1 MVRASGYTL
10 KRSRSAIGRPSYISQ
25 RTTKRVRRSNLV
37 LGNVG
42 GSRVLPSRTT
52 MARTAG
58 PFTGKKIVDLV
69 YENGLTALGG
79 ATTFTNCPIVAN
91 GAYDV
96 DATTGSYFGNKQPL
110 YYDSLLTS
118 SGPYQVYK
126 VVSWKTTYTILNG
139 ADGPM
144 NCYAIGCVASTA
156 DFDSVAEAENYPGV
170 KRLYLGA
177 KGQCKDQG
185 TITVT
190 GNISDLNASFVG
202 DRGWGG
208 AWNALP
214 GYPAY
219 GMLLVSSADGS
230 HTTALVSV
238 AIKHE
243 MYTELQQVDSLVS

>member
-1 MVRASGYTL
+1 MVTSRTTL
-10 KRSRSAIGRPSYISQ
+10 KRSRSAMGKRSFISQ
-25 RTTKRVRRSNLV
+25 RTYKKPRSGNYV
-37 LGNVG
+37 LGRLG
-42 GSRVLPSRTT
+42 GSKVAPSATT
-52 MARTAG
+52 MARTPG
-58 PFTGKKIVDLV
+58 PFQGKKIVDLV
-69 YENGLTALGG
+69 YENGLTPVGG
-79 ATTFTNCPIVAN
+79 AATFTAMAIVAN

-96 DATTGSYFGNKQPL
+96 DVASLFGNKQPL

-126 VVSWKTTYTILNG
+126 VTSWRTTYTIYNG
-139 ADGPM
+139 SSVAM
-144 NCYAIGCVASTA
+144 NCFAIGCVASTA

-177 KGQCKDQG
+177 KGSTKDMG

-190 GNISDLNASFVG
+190 GNITDLSPSFVG

-208 AWNALP
+208 AYNANP
-214 GYPAY
+214 SYPAY
-219 GMLLVSSADGS
+219 GTLLLSSSDGS
-230 HTTALVSV
+230 GTTNLVCV